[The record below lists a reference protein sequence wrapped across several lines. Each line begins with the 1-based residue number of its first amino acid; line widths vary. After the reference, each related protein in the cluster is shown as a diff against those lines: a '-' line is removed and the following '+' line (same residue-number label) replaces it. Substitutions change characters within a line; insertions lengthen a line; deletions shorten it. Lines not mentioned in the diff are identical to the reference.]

1 CLCPGLPPMETD
13 TRIVLLMHPME
24 WRREKCTTGRL
35 ACLNLA
41 NSEIIQGIDFDEH
54 PRLRELVDDP
64 GNRPMLLYPGIGSH
78 NLSEGPFPGEAFPGG
93 PAASGG
99 PAAGPGGDPVTFA
112 GRRRLVVFLIDA
124 TWTCAKVI
132 ARHNPGLLALPRL
145 MFTPSE
151 LSRWTIKRQPADW
164 CLSTIEA
171 IHELLLSLEAAGL
184 DSYPD
189 KDRLL
194 SAFAAMQD
202 YQILRRDRDGHRRF
216 LARNNLA

>member
-1 CLCPGLPPMETD
+1 METD

-64 GNRPMLLYPGIGSH
+64 GNRPMLLYPGVGSH
-78 NLSEGPFPGEAFPGG
+78 NLSKGPFPTGPSPGDGLVHATGG
-93 PAASGG
+93 P
-99 PAAGPGGDPVTFA
+99 GDA
-112 GRRRLVVFLIDA
+112 NGRRRLVVFLIDA

-145 MFTPSE
+145 MFTPGE

-171 IHELLLSLEAAGL
+171 IHELLLSLETAGL
-184 DSYPD
+184 ERYPD

-216 LARNNLA
+216 LARKNLA

>member
-1 CLCPGLPPMETD
+1 METE

-78 NLSEGPFPGEAFPGG
+78 NLSEGPFPGGAIPGG
-93 PAASGG
+93 PATEV
-99 PAAGPGGDPVTFA
+99 GPGDGPVAAT
-112 GRRRLVVFLIDA
+112 GKRRLVVFLIDA

-145 MFTPSE
+145 MFTPVE
-151 LSRWTIKRQPADW
+151 LSRWTIKRQPEAW

-184 DSYPD
+184 ERYPD

-194 SAFAAMQD
+194 SAFAAMQE
-202 YQILRRDRDGHRRF
+202 YQILRRDRDGHQRF
-216 LARNNLA
+216 LARKNLA